1 MFMCRAR
8 LMWCEVSV
16 TPLLLLNQLSLSLW
30 KREVTDYIY
39 SRRSNLGVPIFLKDK
54 RAVRRNL
61 AAFFSYALHLGVLL
75 LYDAGFCLVSSGF
88 MHVLRLMIVVE
99 QHILSIPSKP
109 ALSCIPRYCTF
120 MMQRYAW
127 DMAIW
132 VHWSYSDMDMTIW
145 RYGYTGM
152 ATHTYLTIYM
162 YICMSV
168 DFLLQP
174 QFFDYFT
181 LKLLKHNTATQVS
194 RTMVTLSRLINLIQ
208 F

>member
-109 ALSCIPRYCTF
+109 HYLAFPFTAHLWCN
-120 MMQRYAW
+120 
-127 DMAIW
+127 DMHGIW
-132 VHWSYSDMDMTIW
+132 P
-145 RYGYTGM
+145 YGYTDHIVIWIWQYGDM
-152 ATHTYLTIYM
+152 DTPVWLHIHT
-162 YICMSV
+162 
-168 DFLLQP
+168 
-174 QFFDYFT
+174 
-181 LKLLKHNTATQVS
+181 
-194 RTMVTLSRLINLIQ
+194 
-208 F
+208 